1 MKDNFIIKQNT
12 RQNINTTQTDRQ
24 NNLSDLPNDMICM
37 ISSYLDEKSFYQM
50 KTVFP
55 KDITNDI
62 MWKDCELSDTIKIAI
77 YNNCRSLFMYAVERG
92 YLLECADID
101 LATDLKRI
109 WLIKKIININPELAQ
124 SAYDWSIYNV
134 NIDVY
139 KEAQKIHDNLMKD
152 INDIHKYPSPYAI
165 FSYENIS
172 IYSNYSMLPS
182 QSKTGHKMQ
191 FYRPDNIENNKK
203 LASIYMSYISCN
215 LSDTCT
221 IHKWIT
227 DIMYRFNFT
236 THTEPDTCRYIL
248 TPLMKLYLNNFNYD
262 FKFDRGHVER
272 LFKINAWS
280 SIATLFRHKIKYKHY
295 VLSTLMDTPSP
306 NVLRYMTNIHML
318 MKYLTY
324 REKQYL
330 TDIIRLYHDALWKTK
345 TESTYT
351 LNVIHAINKHEL
363 WKFIPRDYL
372 DYALS
377 SSKTEYLTYLSVK
390 GLNLYVKDISKFAR
404 SMNYNSLKYAYKNA
418 VTQSTTEIILIIILI
433 CVIGIVIELM
443 SEKNKTPPEN
453 IRNNL
458 SNYYIP

>member
-1 MKDNFIIKQNT
+1 
-12 RQNINTTQTDRQ
+12 
-24 NNLSDLPNDMICM
+24 
-37 ISSYLDEKSFYQM
+37 
-50 KTVFP
+50 
-55 KDITNDI
+55 
-62 MWKDCELSDTIKIAI
+62 
-77 YNNCRSLFMYAVERG
+77 
-92 YLLECADID
+92 
-101 LATDLKRI
+101 
-109 WLIKKIININPELAQ
+109 
-124 SAYDWSIYNV
+124 
-134 NIDVY
+134 
-139 KEAQKIHDNLMKD
+139 
-152 INDIHKYPSPYAI
+152 
-165 FSYENIS
+165 
-172 IYSNYSMLPS
+172 
-182 QSKTGHKMQ
+182 
-191 FYRPDNIENNKK
+191 
-203 LASIYMSYISCN
+203 
-215 LSDTCT
+215 
-221 IHKWIT
+221 
-227 DIMYRFNFT
+227 
-236 THTEPDTCRYIL
+236 
-248 TPLMKLYLNNFNYD
+248 
-262 FKFDRGHVER
+262 
-272 LFKINAWS
+272 
-280 SIATLFRHKIKYKHY
+280 
-295 VLSTLMDTPSP
+295 MDTPSP